1 MVIQMPSNPPYLIR
15 SRHGIYYFRLVIPP
29 SQRSSIGKIEFRRS
43 LRTRSKREAVMR
55 CAEALTEAMGILAGQ
70 GSEKAPVTP
79 LQAPKPVISS
89 VLEAYKRQQA
99 LEGVSIKTIDDK
111 EFIINLLIR
120 VIGNIQVEA
129 ITLDHAKRFREV
141 ALQLPP
147 RLNRIKGDK
156 SLNTIIKEATTN
168 ITITTYN
175 NYIKYLS
182 SFFAYAVREGYLVN
196 NPFYGMKIKVKQKQN
211 SFRSTFTG
219 DDLAKIFEAIQH
231 QNKPFKYWLPYLGLY
246 TGARLNE
253 LCQLYTK
260 DIKFVDGIPC
270 IHIQQTMIDQCL
282 KTENS
287 ERVIP
292 VHSKLI
298 ELGFLEYIDFLGDSS
313 KVFPELTRHKKHGY
327 SAQPSKWFA
336 RLRQSIGLMGD
347 EKKDFY
353 SFRHTVADHLKQ
365 KGISENL
372 IGALLGHTTGG
383 ITNNRY
389 GKDYKPKVLVDVVE
403 SIDSDSL

>member
-1 MVIQMPSNPPYLIR
+1 M
-15 SRHGIYYFRLVIPP
+15 
-29 SQRSSIGKIEFRRS
+29 
-43 LRTRSKREAVMR
+43 
-55 CAEALTEAMGILAGQ
+55 
-70 GSEKAPVTP
+70 
-79 LQAPKPVISS
+79 
-89 VLEAYKRQQA
+89 EAYKRQQA
-99 LEGVSIKTIDDK
+99 LEGVSVKTIDDK

-120 VIGNIQVEA
+120 IIGNIQIEA

-211 SFRSTFTG
+211 SFRSTFTD

-260 DIKFVDGIPC
+260 DIKVIDEIPC
-270 IHIQQTMIDQCL
+270 IHIQQTMSDQHL
-282 KTENS
+282 KTENT
-287 ERVIP
+287 ERLIP
-292 VHSKLI
+292 IHSRLI
-298 ELGFLEYIDFLGDSS
+298 NLGFLGYVESLEAGSRL
-313 KVFPELTRHKKHGY
+313 FPELTQHKKHGY

-336 RLRQSIGLMGD
+336 RLRQSIGLIG
-347 EKKDFY
+347 EERKDFY

-365 KGISENL
+365 KQYSENL

-383 ITNNRY
+383 ISNNRY
-389 GKDYKPKVLVDVVE
+389 GKDFKPKVLFDVVE
-403 SIDSDSL
+403 AIDSDRLCI